1 VNGEVVGNPGVDVPR
16 IGEID
21 VNTQLQRLA
30 EWPISG
36 MGLHPGGSNY
46 VFVVRLTD
54 PEKYDESD
62 PPEDVDESAS
72 FFGIYKPQ
80 AGERPLRDFPGGTLH
95 YRERA
100 AYLVSKELGWPK
112 IPPTVIRPGP
122 HGEGSVQLFIDAAAP
137 VVVAPSDDGEIGN
150 AGDVGE
156 EESIEPDNYFSLRD
170 ARLDDFRDMAMF
182 DALVHNADR
191 KGGSCIVSEDGQLW
205 AIDHGL
211 TFNQMARRRTVM
223 FEFNGTEYPAKL
235 LADVESLVELLESD
249 SDLHGE
255 LKDLLTEQEIGDL
268 VTRAKEMIELAHYPF
283 LDPDRNVPWPM
294 V

>member
-1 VNGEVVGNPGVDVPR
+1 MSGEVAGDPGVDVPR
-16 IGEID
+16 IHEID
-21 VNTQLQRLA
+21 ESTQLRRLT

-54 PEKYDESD
+54 PEKYDEAD
-62 PPEDVDESAS
+62 PPEEVDDSAS

-112 IPPTVIRPGP
+112 VPPTVIRPGP
-122 HGEGSVQLFIDAAAP
+122 HGEGSVQLFIDAAP
-137 VVVAPSDDGEIGN
+137 VVADGVDGEED
-150 AGDVGE
+150 A
-156 EESIEPDNYFSLRD
+156 EPDNYFSLRD
-170 ARLDDFRDMAMF
+170 EGLDDFRDMAMF

-191 KGGSCIVSEDGQLW
+191 KGGSCILSEDGQLW

-211 TFNQMARRRTVM
+211 TFNQIARRRTIM
-223 FEFNGTEYPAKL
+223 FEFNGTDYPAKL
-235 LADVESLVELLESD
+235 LADVESLVKVLESD
-249 SDLHGE
+249 SELRGE
-255 LKDLLTEQEIGDL
+255 LKDLLSEQEIGDL
-268 VTRAKEMIELAHYPF
+268 VARAKEMIEFGHYPF